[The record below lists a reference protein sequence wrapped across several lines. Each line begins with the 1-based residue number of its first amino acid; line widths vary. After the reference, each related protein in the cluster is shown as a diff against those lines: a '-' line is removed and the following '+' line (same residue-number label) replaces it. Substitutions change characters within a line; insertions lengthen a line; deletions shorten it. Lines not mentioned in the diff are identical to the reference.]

1 MQKILQKKPYSKP
14 LVLGQELI
22 TFETLLSC
30 KPPNEPGKNLE
41 NGQLVC
47 LRPDGTYFPR

>member
-1 MQKILQKKPYSKP
+1 MKKAYSKP
-14 LVLGQELI
+14 LVLGHEVI

-41 NGQLVC
+41 TGELVC
-47 LRPDGTYFPR
+47 LRPDGTYYPR